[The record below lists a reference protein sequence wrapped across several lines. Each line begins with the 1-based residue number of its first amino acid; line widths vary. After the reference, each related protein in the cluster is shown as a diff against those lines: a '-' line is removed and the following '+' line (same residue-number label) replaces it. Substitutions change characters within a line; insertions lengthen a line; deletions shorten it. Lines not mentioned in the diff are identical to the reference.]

1 MVTSRQRDDPRH
13 QHERLVAEVRG
24 RVQGVGF
31 RAFALREA
39 MRLDLHGSVS
49 NERNGSVKVIA
60 EGPRADLELLLE
72 RLEDGPPAALVE
84 HVIVRWEPARGLRS
98 GFWIASGGH
107 PGD

>member
-1 MVTSRQRDDPRH
+1 MTGDDPGGQARRQRA
-13 QHERLVAEVRG
+13 RLVAEIRG
-24 RVQGVGF
+24 RVQGVGY

-49 NERNGSVKVIA
+49 NERNGTVSVIA
-60 EGPRADLELLLE
+60 EGPRDDLEQLLE
-72 RLEDGPPAALVE
+72 RLEEGPPAALVE
-84 HVIVRWEPARGLRS
+84 RVDARWEPARGLQA

>member
-1 MVTSRQRDDPRH
+1 MAISGQRDDSRR
-13 QHERLVAEVRG
+13 QHARLVAEVRG

-49 NERNGSVKVIA
+49 NERNGSVNVIA
-60 EGPRADLELLLE
+60 EGPRADLEMLLE

-84 HVIVRWEPARGLRS
+84 RVIVHWEPARGLRS
-98 GFWIASGGH
+98 GFWLASGGH